1 MLFLLNDTVINL
13 TLEAGEMPLDPMRFR
28 ALNLSHVVQLG
39 AELFSEEP
47 MLHRDD
53 PERARRLAMLIS
65 AKSPDVNA
73 ALFVAPSKGC
83 AADQVISRF
92 ANVGL
97 PVMAALIRRQN
108 EGALNTVA
116 ADREVWRRLAA

>member
-13 TLEAGEMPLDPMRFR
+13 SLDADEMPLDPMRFR
-28 ALNLSHVVQLG
+28 ALNLNHVIQLA
-39 AELFSEEP
+39 AELYSEEP

-53 PERARRLAMLIS
+53 PERARRLAMLIA
-65 AKSPDVNA
+65 AKSPEINA

-83 AADQVISRF
+83 PTEQVISRF
-92 ANVGL
+92 ASVGL
-97 PVMAALIRRQN
+97 PVMATLNSRQN
-108 EGALNTVA
+108 EGALNAVA

>member
-13 TLEAGEMPLDPMRFR
+13 TLDADEMPLDPTRFR
-28 ALNLSHVVQLG
+28 ALNLNHVIQLA
-39 AELFSEEP
+39 AELYSEEP

-53 PERARRLAMLIS
+53 PERARRLAMLIT
-65 AKSPDVNA
+65 AKQPDINA
-73 ALFVAPSKGC
+73 ALFVAPTKGC

-92 ANVGL
+92 ANVSL
-97 PVMAALIRRQN
+97 PVMAALINRQN
-108 EGALNTVA
+108 EGALNAVA